1 MKAHS
6 CHGLI
11 IGLDRVAS
19 LFSSC
24 ACVGVCV
31 HHAHC
36 YPPVFLKL
44 LLMAIYDSVCD
55 LIFIFIIKRVHVLY
69 RHQNCIFI
77 TQQYT
82 R

>member
-11 IGLDRVAS
+11 IRLWLVCF
-19 LFSSC
+19 LLV
-24 ACVGVCV
+24 CVRVCV
-31 HHAHC
+31 HHAHR

-55 LIFIFIIKRVHVLY
+55 LIFIFIIKECMFCTIIKTVSA
-69 RHQNCIFI
+69 
-77 TQQYT
+77 
-82 R
+82 